1 MKCFIRDTKKRFLT
15 KDIFDEQS
23 QWEILKCE
31 IRQFSICYSKV
42 IAKEKWKTQHVLE
55 RKGNLKSLKNLSCHK
70 NIENYHKCKAD
81 LDEIYGNVAEGVKI
95 RSRYQWYKEN
105 EKSKYFLNLE
115 KK

>member
-42 IAKEKWKTQHVLE
+42 IAKEKWKTQRELE

-70 NIENYHKCKAD
+70 NIENYQ
-81 LDEIYGNVAEGVKI
+81 IYGNVAEGVKI
-95 RSRYQWYKEN
+95 RSRCQWYKEN